1 MSLKKQFKRKHDQA
15 RSDTETAN
23 RPTGEE
29 VHFVIDYSG
38 GSRTAPYDDCP
49 ICRALQEAGEE
60 VITINLDP
68 FEN

>member
-15 RSDTETAN
+15 RPDTETAEW
-23 RPTGEE
+23 PMGEE
-29 VHFVIDYSG
+29 VHFVIDLSG
-38 GSRTAPYDDCP
+38 GSRTMPYDDCP